1 MDYGIALVPS
11 PDSWK
16 TVKRAEELGFTHAWF
31 YDSQLLY
38 SDIFA
43 CMALCAEHTS
53 RIKLGTGVLIPT
65 NRIAPIAATAFG
77 TLNQMAP
84 GRIIFGVG
92 TGYTGRNTMGQKA
105 MPLKAMREYMR
116 VVKGLMAGETVDF
129 RSEGAARPIRFL
141 HPGLGF
147 VNQADKVE
155 IHVSAFGPKGL
166 DLTIAD
172 ADGWMTFSGAQ
183 EPAVAQV
190 QRVHEQMAAAG
201 RDAGSLYKTVFAL
214 GCVLQEGE
222 DPGGERAMLQ
232 AGPSAVGRWH
242 GAMERWDSMP
252 EAARAGFA
260 AERALFETYRKDA
273 PYMQLHT
280 GHLVYVRD
288 DERPFV
294 TGERIRQSTFTG
306 TEGELRTRAEKLAEA
321 GYDQLCIQLIHGQ
334 EAAIEDWARVF
345 GLGAN

>member
-16 TVKRAEELGFTHAWF
+16 TVQRAEELGFTHAWF

-65 NRIAPIAATAFG
+65 NRIAPIAASAFG

-92 TGYTGRNTMGQKA
+92 TGYTGRNTMGLKA
-105 MPLKAMREYMR
+105 MPLRAMREYMR
-116 VVKGLMAGETVDF
+116 VVKALMAGETVNYWA
-129 RSEGAARPIRFL
+129 EGADRPIRFL

-147 VNQADKVE
+147 VNQADPVP

-166 DLTIAD
+166 QLTIQD
-172 ADGWMTFSGAQ
+172 ADGWMTFSGVQDAAIAQ
-183 EPAVAQV
+183 LRTV
-190 QRVHEQMAAAG
+190 QQQLAAAG
-201 RDAGSLYKTVFAL
+201 RAPDSLYKTVFFL
-214 GCVLQEGE
+214 GCVLGEGE
-222 DPGGERAMLQ
+222 DAESERALLQ

-242 GAMERWDSMP
+242 GAMERWDSLP
-252 EAARAGFA
+252 DAARAGFA
-260 AERALFETYRKDA
+260 TERALFESYRKDA

-280 GHLVYVRD
+280 GHLVYVRE

-294 TGERIRQSTFTG
+294 TGDLIRRATFTG
-306 TEGELRTRAEKLAEA
+306 SETELRARAGGLASA

-345 GLGAN
+345 GLG